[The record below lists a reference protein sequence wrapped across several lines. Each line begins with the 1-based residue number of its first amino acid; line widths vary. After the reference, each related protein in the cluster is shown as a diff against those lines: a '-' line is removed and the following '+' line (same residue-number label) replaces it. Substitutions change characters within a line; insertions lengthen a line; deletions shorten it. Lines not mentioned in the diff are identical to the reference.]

1 MRWLNRSAPVAQKSF
16 ADCSGCSLCLLVCP
30 TWRGHHDIAMT
41 PHGRAKAMQH
51 GARAVDMAASIESC
65 TLCGACVPMCPEK
78 IDLIGMTL
86 DLRREL
92 VRERGQSVSLA
103 FAAVANSPRVAA
115 TRLLLP
121 DPMLRQDGRRLAQIE
136 RLLGGTEGIESSTD
150 DGADISLALEAGVE
164 IPLRRLE
171 RFLAPLRR
179 MQELVVADGLLLR
192 QLSLWLPAM
201 KIISLGEALSRLE
214 PVRRN
219 LRATDLY
226 VIEPRAYHANHQR
239 LVGHY
244 DRLRSASGCTLSL
257 DLQRMA
263 IPVTNRDLPQ
273 SLGAKTIDDAA
284 QIQWLLHGRK
294 MQRIV
299 VESLEDRAVLE
310 SVAASMNI
318 PVAHLAD
325 LAEETPSENSGRPC

>member
-1 MRWLNRSAPVAQKSF
+1 MRWLNKSAPVAQKSF

-30 TWRGHHDIAMT
+30 VWRSHRDIAMT

-51 GARAVDMAASIESC
+51 GAKAVDMVASIESC
-65 TLCGACVPMCPEK
+65 TLCGACEPMCPEK
-78 IDLIGMTL
+78 IDIIGMTL

-92 VRERGQSVSLA
+92 VHERGQSVPFT
-103 FAAVANSPRVAA
+103 FAAAAISARVTA

-121 DPMLRQDGRRLAQIE
+121 DPALRQDGRRMTQVE
-136 RLLGGTEGIESSTD
+136 RLLRGTEGIESSTD

-164 IPLRRLE
+164 ILPRRLE

-179 MQELVVADGLLLR
+179 MQELVVADGLLAR

-201 KIISLGEALSRLE
+201 KIVSLGEALSRLE

-226 VIEPRAYHANHQR
+226 VIEPRAYHADHQR

-257 DLQRMA
+257 DLQRIA
-263 IPVTNRDLPQ
+263 IPATNRDLPQ
-273 SLGAKTIDDAA
+273 RLGAKTIDDVDDAV

-299 VESLEDRAVLE
+299 TESLEDCAVLE
-310 SVAASMNI
+310 SVATC
-318 PVAHLAD
+318 PVVHLAD
-325 LAEETPSENSGRPC
+325 LAEDVQFENAGRPC